1 MSAVFKQLD
10 SMNNIVF
17 QAGPVLSKQE
27 HAKLVASFYIYRKAY
42 NWHLIASRYTV
53 QIWQSAHVA
62 FKSETEPTSILKA

>member
-42 NWHLIASRYTV
+42 N
-53 QIWQSAHVA
+53 
-62 FKSETEPTSILKA
+62 